1 MCTYFRQELAT
12 ALRLPELAEEETK
25 AMGGLDWYR
34 TQGPL
39 AVEQDALPTAL
50 PSPAKSKQAADSAV
64 LKDRYDHW

>member
-12 ALRLPELAEEETK
+12 TLPESAKEETK
-25 AMGGLDWYR
+25 AMDWTAWYR

-50 PSPAKSKQAADSAV
+50 PSPAKSEQAADSAV

>member
-1 MCTYFRQELAT
+1 M
-12 ALRLPELAEEETK
+12 K
-25 AMGGLDWYR
+25 AMDWTGIAPR
-34 TQGPL
+34 EGPL